1 MKRARIAL
9 GTLLGLAV
17 LLVWESTG
25 SAQAADGGYKVFR
38 PDGAGPHPAIAFLS
52 GCSGFTPSVAPKA
65 YERVAEQLRGQG
77 YLVVFVDYLGRRGFQ
92 SCGGV
97 PISHAD
103 AASDLATAVRWLR
116 SQPSVDPTRIS
127 AIGWSYGGGAVLVA
141 LASHSQEQLGI
152 ARAVVYYPDCRMVQ
166 PWKAATPV
174 LMLLAGDDNVAPGMP
189 CQVAVEKNANPAAVK
204 TVVFPGALH
213 AFDVPELP
221 ARMARGTTGAIGYHP
236 QAAAAAWAEVQKFL
250 AQTK

>member
-65 YERVAEQLRGQG
+65 YERVAEQL
-77 YLVVFVDYLGRRGFQ
+77 
-92 SCGGV
+92 CGGV